1 MKKALA
7 IGLAAVM
14 AVSMS
19 APVFASDDSESGAG
33 IAKED
38 LKIGAIYIGDENEGY
53 TAAHMAG
60 IDEMVENLGLD
71 DSQVIEKTLIGE
83 DEDVTMQQQTCRP
96 RMPDHFCKT
105 ASDMRPIFWKQQENI
120 RTYSSAMQPEP
131 RHPQADFPICITT
144 SPIFMKHVMYPVW

>member
-7 IGLAAVM
+7 IGLAAAM
-14 AVSMS
+14 AVSMT
-19 APVFASDDSESGAG
+19 APVYASDDSESGAG

-38 LKIGAIYIGDENEGY
+38 IKIGAIYIGDENEGY

-83 DEDVTMQQQTCRP
+83 DEGCTMQQQTLQTRDV
-96 RMPDHFCKT
+96 RSSLQT
-105 ASDMRPIFWKQQENI
+105 ALDMKLISLKQQENI
-120 RTYSSAMQPEP
+120 RTFSSVMQQEL
-131 RHPQADFPICITT
+131 RQHQADFPTCTTT
-144 SPIFMKHVMYPVW
+144 SQIFMKHVMYPV

>member
-7 IGLAAVM
+7 IGLAAAM
-14 AVSMS
+14 AVTMT
-19 APVFASDDSESGAG
+19 APVYASDDSESGKG

-60 IDEMVENLGLD
+60 IDEMQEALGLD

-83 DEDVTMQQQTCRP
+83 DEGCYDAAADLADQGCQIIFANSFG
-96 RMPDHFCKT
+96 H
-105 ASDMRPIFWKQQENI
+105 MRLISLKPQENI
-120 RTYSSAMQPEP
+120 RTYSSVMQPEL
-131 RHPQADFPICITT
+131 RQHQADFPICTTT
-144 SPIFMKHVMYPVW
+144 SQTFMKLVMCPV

>member
-83 DEDVTMQQQTCRP
+83 DEGCYDAAADLADQGCQI
-96 RMPDHFCKT
+96 
-105 ASDMRPIFWKQQENI
+105 IFANMKLISWKQQESI
-120 RTYSSAMQPEP
+120 RTYSSVMRQEL
-131 RHPQADFPICITT
+131 RQHPADFPICITT
-144 SPIFMKHVMYPVW
+144 LQISMKHVMYPV

>member
-7 IGLAAVM
+7 IGLAAAM
-14 AVSMS
+14 AVSMT
-19 APVFASDDSESGAG
+19 APVYASDDSESGAG

-38 LKIGAIYIGDENEGY
+38 IKIGAIYIGDENEGY

-83 DEDVTMQQQTCRP
+83 DEGCYDAAADLAEAPRRFCRS
-96 RMPDHFCKT
+96 DHR
-105 ASDMRPIFWKQQENI
+105 DP
-120 RTYSSAMQPEP
+120 
-131 RHPQADFPICITT
+131 
-144 SPIFMKHVMYPVW
+144 

>member
-7 IGLAAVM
+7 IGLAAAM
-14 AVSMS
+14 AVTMT
-19 APVFASDDSESGAG
+19 APVYASDDSESGKG

-60 IDEMVENLGLD
+60 IDEMQEALGLD

-83 DEDVTMQQQTCRP
+83 DEGCYDAAADLADQGCQI
-96 RMPDHFCKT
+96 
-105 ASDMRPIFWKQQENI
+105 IFANSFGHETISLKPQENI
-120 RTYSSAMQPEP
+120 RTYSSVMQLEL
-131 RHPQADFPICITT
+131 RQHQADFPICTTT
-144 SPIFMKHVMYPVW
+144 SQTFMKLVMCPV

>member
-7 IGLAAVM
+7 IGLAAAM
-14 AVSMS
+14 AVTMT
-19 APVFASDDSESGAG
+19 APVYASDDSESGKG

-60 IDEMVENLGLD
+60 IDEMQEALGLD

-83 DEDVTMQQQTCRP
+83 DEGCYDAAADLADQGCQIIFANSFGHETYILEAAGEYRMCSSVMQLELRQ
-96 RMPDHFCKT
+96 H
-105 ASDMRPIFWKQQENI
+105 
-120 RTYSSAMQPEP
+120 
-131 RHPQADFPICITT
+131 QADFPICTTT
-144 SPIFMKHVMYPVW
+144 SQTFMKLVMCPV

>member
-19 APVFASDDSESGAG
+19 APVYAEDRRVRDCKRRPESWC
-33 IAKED
+33 
-38 LKIGAIYIGDENEGY
+38 IYIGDENEGY

-60 IDEMVENLGLD
+60 IDEMEEKLGLD

-83 DEDVTMQQQTCRP
+83 DEGCYDAAADLADQGCQIIFANSFGHETYILEAAGEYPDVQ
-96 RMPDHFCKT
+96 FCHAT
-105 ASDMRPIFWKQQENI
+105 GTQAAS
-120 RTYSSAMQPEP
+120 
-131 RHPQADFPICITT
+131 ADFPICTT
-144 SPIFMKHVMYPVW
+144 TLQIFMKHVMYPVLLQV

>member
-19 APVFASDDSESGAG
+19 APVMASDDSEGGAG

-60 IDEMVENLGLD
+60 IDEMVENLGLE
-71 DSQVIEKTLIGE
+71 S
-83 DEDVTMQQQTCRP
+83 
-96 RMPDHFCKT
+96 
-105 ASDMRPIFWKQQENI
+105 I
-120 RTYSSAMQPEP
+120 RTYSSATQPEH
-131 RHPQADFPICITT
+131 RLHPADFPICTTT
-144 SPIFMKHVMYPVW
+144 SPTFTKHVMYPVW